1 MPSLPTT
8 RRKLLHALAVAGV
21 LGPAGISG
29 LIREA
34 LAAGATPVAPGMYR
48 IRGTVTVNGRPARE
62 GQLLRSGDSIVTG
75 PKSEAIY
82 VIGQDAYMQ
91 REKSSVSF
99 AGETAAS
106 IMRVIT
112 GGILAVFGKG
122 EKQLLVPT
130 ATIGIRGTG
139 CYIEAEDKS
148 VYFCLCYG
156 IAEVMPTA
164 EPGRVER
171 IETQHHDRPM
181 AINNDPSL
189 PTMWSAPVVNHTDS
203 ELTLLENLVG
213 RWPPFYGKTDAG
225 YYGGY

>member
-1 MPSLPTT
+1 MPPLAAN
-8 RRKLLHALAVAGV
+8 RRKLLHTLAAAGI

-29 LIREA
+29 MIREA

-48 IRGTVTVNGRPARE
+48 IRGTVTVNGQPARE

-75 PKSEAIY
+75 PRSEAIY

-106 IMRVIT
+106 VMRVIT

-122 EKQLLVPT
+122 EKQLQVPT

-139 CYIEAEDKS
+139 CYIEA
-148 VYFCLCYG
+148 
-156 IAEVMPTA
+156 
-164 EPGRVER
+164 
-171 IETQHHDRPM
+171 
-181 AINNDPSL
+181 
-189 PTMWSAPVVNHTDS
+189 
-203 ELTLLENLVG
+203 
-213 RWPPFYGKTDAG
+213 
-225 YYGGY
+225 